1 MSGMALDNNIM
12 HQENTES
19 GQYYSSRVLPMASR
33 CFYLHM
39 NQIYDKHLSGVIRNL
54 FFKGALPFNGL
65 DEALLYMNRMMDEF
79 EESGDSSE
87 ELRDFRTDRKK
98 QIGSYAENR
107 TMPEKMHQEREERF
121 CEYMDK
127 SCLDGPDV
135 WNASFK
141 IDIRYRRF
149 NSWQGEITVLLPG
162 RLKGKKECFRSVL
175 ELINLIRSA
184 YKEILI

>member
-1 MSGMALDNNIM
+1 MSGLEITNNII
-12 HQENTES
+12 HQNNTAS

-54 FFKGALPFNGL
+54 FFKDAFPFNGL
-65 DEALLYMNRMMDEF
+65 DEALLHMNRMMDEC
-79 EESGDSSE
+79 EEPGDLSE
-87 ELRDFRTDRKK
+87 TLRDFHADRKK
-98 QIGSYAENR
+98 R
-107 TMPEKMHQEREERF
+107 MMPEEMHQKREEQFR
-121 CEYMDK
+121 EYMDK
-127 SCLDGPDV
+127 SCLDGPDI

-175 ELINLIRSA
+175 ELMNLIRSA
-184 YKEILI
+184 YQEILI